1 MALLDA
7 KQQARK
13 ARYEER
19 LRAMPPRGPIYILY
33 GGDPKRALKTLIE
46 GKPGDGEHYVY
57 LHRSPNDDVFYVGK
71 GRNNRAFS
79 KDRDPLWHHY
89 VNTRCGGVHEVE
101 IVKRFSSEEEALE
114 LEADL
119 IALFGGRTV
128 NAINTSR
135 PIDLKINARFH
146 ELRKANWA
154 RITSGA
160 ALQGADPAGSEKVF
174 RDSIDKMAE
183 YARLDWES
191 NGLFAELAA
200 ELYPFW
206 KCHLNAQD
214 LSALDKLT
222 LLLKAQNRWQ
232 DLISAVESFFTAY
245 PETKNQGIATR
256 VIKRAESAKAKADVR
271 LAD

>member
-1 MALLDA
+1 
-7 KQQARK
+7 
-13 ARYEER
+13 
-19 LRAMPPRGPIYILY
+19 LY
-33 GGDPKRALKTLIE
+33 GGDPRRALEALIKGE
-46 GKPGDGEHYVY
+46 PGHGEHYVY
-57 LHRSPNDDVFYVGK
+57 LHRAPNDDVFYVGK
-71 GRNNRAFS
+71 GRNNRAYS

-119 IALFGGRTV
+119 IALLGEHTV

-135 PIDLKINARFH
+135 RIDLKINTRFH

-154 RITSGA
+154 RIASGA
-160 ALQGADPAGSEKVF
+160 VLQGADRTGAEQVF
-174 RDSIDKMAE
+174 RNAIHKMAE

-191 NGLFAELAA
+191 SGLFAELAA

-222 LLLKAQNRWQ
+222 LLLKTQGRWR
-232 DLISAVESFFTAY
+232 DLVAEVESFFAAY
-245 PETKNQGIATR
+245 PETKNQGISTR
-256 VIKRAESAKAKADVR
+256 VIKRADSARVKAGLR